1 MEPPALLMLG
11 CKVFSMNQGIFC
23 DQDCFLFLSDLLE
36 YDKHIFHLSKKY
48 LGQIL
53 LFSWPSVMDCAQ
65 VQVQSSIWR
74 YASYRWV
81 EFRFWSIFFD
91 PTIVT
96 EISLQGETEDNHD
109 LTRGIVW
116 DKVVTE
122 NVEEVDDKKETCKL
136 QGALIVAFTVAIL
149 LGAGYC
155 AWHKSKRVYCYK
167 WQTQ

>member
-1 MEPPALLMLG
+1 MT
-11 CKVFSMNQGIFC
+11 N
-23 DQDCFLFLSDLLE
+23 
-36 YDKHIFHLSKKY
+36 
-48 LGQIL
+48 
-53 LFSWPSVMDCAQ
+53 
-65 VQVQSSIWR
+65 
-74 YASYRWV
+74 
-81 EFRFWSIFFD
+81 FD

-136 QGALIVAFTVAIL
+136 RGALIVAFTVAIL

-155 AWHKSKRVYCYK
+155 AWQKSKRVYS
-167 WQTQ
+167 